1 MEIIQN
7 PASHP
12 PGVTRVGVGVI
23 VVRGGRVLLGE
34 RRGSHGAGTWA
45 LPGGNLDFG
54 ESVEECARRELLE
67 ETGITLHSVR
77 QAPYTVDHFP
87 DHGRHYVTL
96 FVEALG
102 AMGEPALLEPEKCC
116 GWSWFDW
123 HDFPKPVFDPLAT
136 LRASGFVPQGVAS
149 GIA

>member
-1 MEIIQN
+1 METIRN

-12 PGVTRVGVGVI
+12 TGVTRVGVGVI

-67 ETGITLHSVR
+67 ETGIILHSVR

-87 DHGRHYVTL
+87 DDGKHYVTL
-96 FVEALG
+96 FVEALDATG
-102 AMGEPALLEPEKCC
+102 DPALLEPEKCC

-123 HDFPKPVFDPLAT
+123 HDFPEPVFGPLAT
-136 LRASGFVPQGVAS
+136 LRASGFVPQG
-149 GIA
+149 IAVPGA